1 MAEKRTLKRMRE
13 QRFLDHIYEGYHAG
27 QRYCFVLG
35 AGASRASGIR
45 TGEEMMRE
53 WRNELKQRG
62 TAYIGDCAQELG
74 LDPKDY
80 AFLFSEDHVLKNED
94 YFTLFDLRFAGK
106 PNVAYAYLEREMEEK
121 YPSYGYYPLAMLL
134 SNTQNR
140 LIITTNFDTLIEDA
154 LYTYTFRHP
163 LVVGHESLAS
173 YIANDARHPVIAKI
187 HRDLLFQPLNRKQDM
202 DQLKNEWKAPLR
214 SALSRYIPIVI
225 GYAGGDRTLMTLLEE
240 MELNG
245 IYWCHLGE
253 PSDKIKEIVEKQNGY
268 LVKILGFD
276 EVMFQIG
283 DRFSKEAG
291 FTDPCQYMMEQ
302 AEKRCGLYQKSFDEI
317 KKKYEIQKRS
327 EDEQPLSRDMQDDV
341 FRLTDAMDRYDGQR
355 SAPAGEKPDAAK
367 LVSKALRELL
377 SGNLEKAVELY
388 TEAIALAP
396 GNADYYNRRSVVLYK
411 MRRYEDTLRD
421 DTKAIELDPSNPDY
435 YYSRGLTFH
444 EMKHYKEA
452 FRDKSKAI
460 EMDPSKPE
468 YYYSRNIT
476 RYEMK
481 EYDGALQDVNKAI
494 EMDPSKPDYY
504 YSRGITFHVMKRYED
519 ALRDKSKAIELDPS
533 KPDYYSSRSNT
544 LHSMGRYEE
553 ALQDDTKSIELDP
566 SKPKYYYSRSIT
578 LHAIKR
584 YEDALKDKSRA
595 IELDPSNADYYYS
608 RGLTLHAMKRY
619 EEALQDTTK
628 AIELDPSKSD
638 YYYSRGITFHEMK
651 HYEEALRDKSKAIEL
666 DPSKPDYHSS
676 LSVTLHE
683 MGQYEEAIQA
693 DTKSIELNPGNPAYY
708 RSRAVTL
715 RKVGRTA
722 EARRDEQKA
731 AELEQQQKGK
741 S

>member
-1 MAEKRTLKRMRE
+1 MTDKRTLKRMRE

-62 TAYIGDCAQELG
+62 MAYIDDCAQELE
-74 LDPKDY
+74 LEPKDY
-80 AFLFSEDHVLKNED
+80 AFLFREEHVLKNED

-140 LIITTNFDTLIEDA
+140 LIITTNFDSLIEDA

-187 HRDLLFQPLNRKQDM
+187 HRDLLFQPLNRKRDM

-225 GYAGGDRTLMTLLEE
+225 GYAGGDRTFMSLLDEI
-240 MELNG
+240 ELNG

-253 PSDKIKEIVEKQNGY
+253 PSDEIKRIVEKQNGY

-317 KKKYEIQKRS
+317 KNKYEIQKRS
-327 EDEQPLSRDMQDDV
+327 ADEQPLSRDMQSDV
-341 FRLTDAMDRYDGQR
+341 LRLTDAMDRYDGQR
-355 SAPAGEKPDAAK
+355 SGEPARKKPEAAK
-367 LVSKALRELL
+367 LASKALRE
-377 SGNLEKAVELY
+377 SIAGNLEKAVELY
-388 TEAIALAP
+388 TKAIALAP

-411 MRRYEDTLRD
+411 MCRYEDTLRD
-421 DTKAIELDPSNPDY
+421 DTKAIELDPANPDY
-435 YYSRGLTFH
+435 YYSRSITLH
-444 EMKHYKEA
+444 VMERYKDA
-452 FRDKSKAI
+452 LRDKSKAI
-460 EMDPSKPE
+460 ALDPSKPD
-468 YYYSRNIT
+468 YYYGRGLTLHAMN
-476 RYEMK
+476 RYDE
-481 EYDGALQDVNKAI
+481 ALSDTTKAI
-494 EMDPSKPDYY
+494 ELDPSKPDYY
-504 YSRGITFHVMKRYED
+504 YSRGITLHEVKRYEE
-519 ALRDKSKAIELDPS
+519 ALSDKSKAIELEPS
-533 KPDYYSSRSNT
+533 NPDYYSSRSNT

-553 ALQDDTKSIELDP
+553 AIQADTRSIELDP
-566 SKPKYYYSRSIT
+566 SNPKYYYSR
-578 LHAIKR
+578 AI
-584 YEDALKDKSRA
+584 
-595 IELDPSNADYYYS
+595 
-608 RGLTLHAMKRY
+608 TLHAMKRY
-619 EEALQDTTK
+619 ED
-628 AIELDPSKSD
+628 
-638 YYYSRGITFHEMK
+638 
-651 HYEEALRDKSKAIEL
+651 ALRDDSKAIEL
-666 DPSKPDYHSS
+666 DPSKADYYS
-676 LSVTLHE
+676 
-683 MGQYEEAIQA
+683 
-693 DTKSIELNPGNPAYY
+693 
-708 RSRAVTL
+708 SRAVTL
-715 RKVGRTA
+715 RKLGRTA
-722 EARRDEQKA
+722 EALQDEQKA
-731 AELEQQQKGK
+731 AELKQQQEGK
-741 S
+741 T

>member
-1 MAEKRTLKRMRE
+1 MAEKGTLKRMRE

-62 TAYIGDCAQELG
+62 TAYIDDCAQELG
-74 LDPKDY
+74 LEPKDY

-225 GYAGGDRTLMTLLEE
+225 GYAGGDRTLMSLLEE

-253 PSDKIKEIVEKQNGY
+253 PSDKIKEIVADQNGY

-327 EDEQPLSRDMQDDV
+327 EDEPPLSRDMQDDV

-355 SAPAGEKPDAAK
+355 SAPAGEEPDAAK
-367 LVSKALRELL
+367 LASKALRELL
-377 SGNLEKAVELY
+377 SGNLEKAVALY

-421 DTKAIELDPSNPDY
+421 DTKAIELDPSKPDY
-435 YYSRGLTFH
+435 YYSRGITLHEMEQYDAALRDKTKAIELDPSKPDYYWSRGLTFH
-444 EMKHYKEA
+444 AMKRYEEA
-452 FRDKSKAI
+452 RRDTSKAI
-460 EMDPSKPE
+460 E
-468 YYYSRNIT
+468 
-476 RYEMK
+476 
-481 EYDGALQDVNKAI
+481 L
-494 EMDPSKPDYY
+494 DPSKPDYY
-504 YSRGITFHVMKRYED
+504 YSRGIT
-519 ALRDKSKAIELDPS
+519 
-533 KPDYYSSRSNT
+533 
-544 LHSMGRYEE
+544 
-553 ALQDDTKSIELDP
+553 
-566 SKPKYYYSRSIT
+566 
-578 LHAIKR
+578 
-584 YEDALKDKSRA
+584 
-595 IELDPSNADYYYS
+595 
-608 RGLTLHAMKRY
+608 LHAMKRY
-619 EEALQDTTK
+619 EK
-628 AIELDPSKSD
+628 
-638 YYYSRGITFHEMK
+638 
-651 HYEEALRDKSKAIEL
+651 ALRDTSKAIEI

-693 DTKSIELNPGNPAYY
+693 DTKSIELDPGNPAYY

>member
-1 MAEKRTLKRMRE
+1 MAEKGTLKRMRE

-62 TAYIGDCAQELG
+62 TAYIDDCAQELG
-74 LDPKDY
+74 LEPKDY
-80 AFLFSEDHVLKNED
+80 ASLFREDHVLKNED

-187 HRDLLFQPLNRKQDM
+187 HRDLLFQPLNRKRDM
-202 DQLKNEWKAPLR
+202 EQLKNEWKAPLR

-225 GYAGGDRTLMTLLEE
+225 GYAGGDRTLMSLLEE

-283 DRFSKEAG
+283 DRFSREAG

-341 FRLTDAMDRYDGQR
+341 FRLTDAMDRYGGQR

-367 LVSKALRELL
+367 LASKALRESI

-444 EMKHYKEA
+444 AMERYGDA
-452 FRDKSKAI
+452 LGDTTKAI
-460 EMDPSKPE
+460 EMDPSKPD
-468 YYYSRNIT
+468 YYWSRGIT
-476 RYEMK
+476 LHEMKRYE
-481 EYDGALQDVNKAI
+481 DALGDTTKAI
-494 EMDPSKPDYY
+494 ELDPSKPDYY
-504 YSRGITFHVMKRYED
+504 YSRGITLHVMKHYED
-519 ALRDKSKAIELDPS
+519 S
-533 KPDYYSSRSNT
+533 
-544 LHSMGRYEE
+544 
-553 ALQDDTKSIELDP
+553 
-566 SKPKYYYSRSIT
+566 
-578 LHAIKR
+578 
-584 YEDALKDKSRA
+584 
-595 IELDPSNADYYYS
+595 
-608 RGLTLHAMKRY
+608 
-619 EEALQDTTK
+619 LQDTT
-628 AIELDPSKSD
+628 
-638 YYYSRGITFHEMK
+638 
-651 HYEEALRDKSKAIEL
+651 KAIEL

-676 LSVTLHE
+676 RSVTLHE
-683 MGQYEEAIQA
+683 LGRYEEAIQA
-693 DTKSIELNPGNPAYY
+693 DTKSIELDPGNPAYY

-722 EARRDEQKA
+722 DARRDEQKA
-731 AELEQQQKGK
+731 TELEQQQKGK